1 MKNYFICSECGKYFQ
16 GESIEDCPVCA
27 TESTNLL
34 LQRRP
39 DGARVPDPTPST
51 PVANSKNKPVT
62 AKAATLD
69 DLVAAQ
75 NRTTHAIRALARFFF
90 IWLRSGIVGAGL
102 AGFGVSFL
110 ANKDLNGLGIF
121 LVIVGWL
128 ITFIGFFY
136 AFWQGMGELD
146 KSQVH

>member
-1 MKNYFICSECGKYFQ
+1 MMNYFVCPECGKYFQ
-16 GESIEDCPVCA
+16 GETIDDCPVCA
-27 TESTNLL
+27 GASTNLL

-39 DGARVPDPTPST
+39 AGARVATPTPST

-102 AGFGVSFL
+102 AGIGVSFL